1 MWYLVGAVAAL
12 LTTFGFV
19 PQIIKMKQTRSVKD
33 VSLLTLVQFSVGVII
48 WGIYGLH
55 LGDVII
61 VTANIVSLM
70 ILLFALALYFR
81 YRGGERET
89 IAQTSIEANRK

>member
-19 PQIIKMKQTRSVKD
+19 PQIIKMRRTRSVKD
-33 VSLLTLVQFSVGVII
+33 VSLLTLVQFTVGVVI

-55 LGDVII
+55 LNDIVI
-61 VTANIVSLM
+61 VTANVVSLV
-70 ILLFALALYFR
+70 ILVGAIALYFR
-81 YRGGERET
+81 YRGGEG
-89 IAQTSIEANRK
+89 

>member
-19 PQIIKMKQTRSVKD
+19 PQIIKMRRTCSVKD
-33 VSLLTLVQFSVGVII
+33 VSLLTLAQFTVGVTI

-55 LGDVII
+55 LNDVVI
-61 VTANIVSLM
+61 VTANVVSLG
-70 ILLFALALYFR
+70 ILIGAMTLYFR
-81 YRGGERET
+81 YRRE
-89 IAQTSIEANRK
+89 QG

>member
-19 PQIIKMKQTRSVKD
+19 PQILKMRRTRSVED
-33 VSLLTLVQFSVGVII
+33 VSLLTLVQFSIGVII

-55 LGDVII
+55 LRDVII

-70 ILLFALALYFR
+70 ILITALILYFR
-81 YRGGERET
+81 YRR
-89 IAQTSIEANRK
+89 IVA

>member
-19 PQIIKMKQTRSVKD
+19 PQIIKMRKTRSVKD
-33 VSLLTLVQFSVGVII
+33 VSLLTLVQFSIGVII

-61 VTANIVSLM
+61 VTANVVSLL
-70 ILLFALALYFR
+70 ILIAAMTLYFR
-81 YRGGERET
+81 YRGGEE
-89 IAQTSIEANRK
+89 

>member
-19 PQIIKMKQTRSVKD
+19 PQIIKMRRTRSVKD
-33 VSLLTLVQFSVGVII
+33 VSLLTLVQFTFGVTI

-55 LGDVII
+55 LNDVVI
-61 VTANIVSLM
+61 VTANIVSLV
-70 ILLFALALYFR
+70 ILLSAIVLYFR
-81 YRGGERET
+81 YRGREG
-89 IAQTSIEANRK
+89 